1 MRKIEKKLIE
11 AISRWK
17 TWKQANTS
25 TLAICNPEN
34 PPAETVLVY
43 LHDNHIATVY
53 HDGSVE
59 PNNATFKAWPTTTT
73 ASRLRALGVAATIRK
88 GVPHI
93 DGVPVR

>member
-1 MRKIEKKLIE
+1 MRQIEKNMIH

-17 TWKQANTS
+17 TWKQANSS

-59 PNNATFKAWPTTTT
+59 PNTATFKAWPTTTT
-73 ASRLRALGVAATIRK
+73 ASRLRALGIDASIK
-88 GVPHI
+88 NFQPHI
-93 DGVPVR
+93 NGQPI